1 VEDRLGEGV
10 EVGEDLAAL
19 GAEVVGVVEDR
30 GNAALLEQWRKWYR
44 KSAKSRKR
52 DRLSTVNRTLAKVG
66 VVGEG
71 TGAFEEADEVL
82 RVDSR
87 IVGLEN
93 CVHRANESPFWR
105 NTDRALIEVD
115 RGVCK
120 LSALYYLVAGHV
132 AAKDLLLEVLKARNE
147 ARMLGD

>member
-71 TGAFEEADEVL
+71 PGAGEEAVVVL
-82 RVDSR
+82 RVVSR
-87 IVGLEN
+87 WIVAY
-93 CVHRANESPFWR
+93 ANSPR
-105 NTDRALIEVD
+105 STTL
-115 RGVCK
+115 
-120 LSALYYLVAGHV
+120 
-132 AAKDLLLEVLKARNE
+132 
-147 ARMLGD
+147 